1 MQTPRLVGEN
11 KGTQET
17 ATLAGKYLTFA
28 LGQEQFGIGIL
39 KIKEIIGMMPINEL
53 PQTPPFIKGVI
64 NLRGTV
70 IPVTDLRLKFGL
82 ESMEYSDRTCIIVVE
97 MEKDSGSLIMGL
109 VVDAVSEVATI
120 KNEEIETTP
129 NLGIQAHLNFIQGMA
144 KLANGVKILLDI
156 DRVLAEDHLSALKE
170 MF

>member
-39 KIKEIIGMMPINEL
+39 KIKEIIG
-53 PQTPPFIKGVI
+53 
-64 NLRGTV
+64 
-70 IPVTDLRLKFGL
+70 
-82 ESMEYSDRTCIIVVE
+82 
-97 MEKDSGSLIMGL
+97 
-109 VVDAVSEVATI
+109 VSEVATI
-120 KNEEIETTP
+120 KKEEIETTP
-129 NLGIQAHLNFIQGMA
+129 NLGIQGIKAHLNFIQGMA

>member
-82 ESMEYSDRTCIIVVE
+82 ESMEYSDRTFIIVV
-97 MEKDSGSLIMGL
+97 
-109 VVDAVSEVATI
+109 
-120 KNEEIETTP
+120 
-129 NLGIQAHLNFIQGMA
+129 
-144 KLANGVKILLDI
+144 
-156 DRVLAEDHLSALKE
+156 
-170 MF
+170 